1 MPAFG
6 TDFGTGR
13 RDVSED
19 LYRKAK
25 KFTEQYE
32 QQKSLGGANLFS
44 LPSSDANP
52 LTPSNL
58 DTDQYVDL
66 MKKLSPLELESTA
79 KQNLLNVGSGLMF
92 GAASIPFME
101 FQRNKEFDRQM
112 QAFITR
118 EQSPSAQMARNVAA
132 QQMASGAAEA
142 TANKRNAF
150 ANLMRAA
157 VEPLRTRK

>member
-13 RDVSED
+13 RNVSED

-25 KFTEQYE
+25 QFTERYE
-32 QQKSLGGANLFS
+32 QQKGLGGVNYS
-44 LPSSDANP
+44 VLPSFDAGS
-52 LTPSNL
+52 LTPTNL
-58 DTDQYVDL
+58 SADQYADL
-66 MKKLSPLELESTA
+66 MQKLSPLQLESTA

-101 FQRNKEFDRQM
+101 FQKEAEFGRQ
-112 QAFITR
+112 QKAFETR
-118 EQSPSAQMARNVAA
+118 EKSPTAQMARNVAA
-132 QQMASGAAEA
+132 QQMAAGAAEA
-142 TANKRNAF
+142 TAAKRNAF

-157 VEPLRTRK
+157 VEPLRSRK